1 MPKQALMGLP
11 IVITGA
17 SSGIGLATAQ
27 ACAHEGMRVVLAA
40 RRMDRLEAACAQI
53 RAAGGEARAVQ
64 TDVSDR
70 DSCERLIARAED
82 EFGPLYAVFA
92 NAGFG
97 DQLPVLP
104 DIDAHRAQF
113 EVNFW
118 GSLNVIAPAV
128 ERMRATEKTG
138 LGGHGVRGHVLV
150 CSSCLSKIGMPHF
163 AAYCASKAAQD
174 HFARAMRHE
183 LADEKIHVSS
193 VHPIGT
199 STEFFEQM
207 DARVEGPTLTAR
219 TGRRFVQPPERV
231 ARKIVECL
239 RSPKGEVWTSVPV
252 RLGLAAAIACP
263 GLADWAI
270 GRKLR
275 KRLRSQAEGRGGRSR
290 STTA

>member
-1 MPKQALMGLP
+1 MPKRELTGLP

-17 SSGIGLATAQ
+17 SSGIGLATAR
-27 ACAHEGMRVVLAA
+27 ACAQAGMPVVLAA
-40 RRMDRLEAACAQI
+40 RRMDLLEAACAQI
-53 RAAGGEARAVQ
+53 RAEGGQAIAVQ
-64 TDVSDR
+64 ADVTDR
-70 DSCERLIARAED
+70 GACEQLIAKAED
-82 EFGPLYAVFA
+82 EFGPLHAVFA
-92 NAGFG
+92 NAGYG
-97 DQLPVLP
+97 DQMPVLP
-104 DIDAHRAQF
+104 NIDAHRAQF

-128 ERMRATEKTG
+128 ERMRAHENG
-138 LGGHGVRGHVLV
+138 ERGGHVLW
-150 CSSCLSKIGMPHF
+150 CSSCLSKMGMPHF

-183 LADEKIHVSS
+183 LAEANIHVSS

-207 DARVEGPTLTAR
+207 DSRVSGPTLTAR
-219 TGRRFVQPPERV
+219 TGRRFVQSPERV
-231 ARKIVECL
+231 ARGIIACL

-252 RLGLAAAIACP
+252 RFGLAAAVAFP

-275 KRLRSQAEGRGGRSR
+275 RRLRSQADG
-290 STTA
+290 

>member
-1 MPKQALMGLP
+1 MPKRELKGLP
-11 IVITGA
+11 MVITGA
-17 SSGIGLATAQ
+17 SSGIGLATAR
-27 ACAHEGMRVVLAA
+27 ACAQAGMPVVLAA

-53 RAAGGEARAVQ
+53 CADGGRAIAVH
-64 TDVSDR
+64 TEVTDR
-70 DSCERLIARAED
+70 DSCERLIAEAED

-97 DQLPVLP
+97 DQMPVLP

-128 ERMRATEKTG
+128 ERMRAHES
-138 LGGHGVRGHVLV
+138 GGRGGHVLM

-183 LADEKIHVSS
+183 LASENIHVSS

-207 DARVEGPTLTAR
+207 DSRVNGPTLTAR

-231 ARKIVECL
+231 ARGIVACL
-239 RSPKGEVWTSVPV
+239 RAPRGEVWTSLPV
-252 RLGLAAAIACP
+252 RFGLAAAVAFP

-270 GRKLR
+270 GRKLQR
-275 KRLRSQAEGRGGRSR
+275 RLRSQRDA
-290 STTA
+290 